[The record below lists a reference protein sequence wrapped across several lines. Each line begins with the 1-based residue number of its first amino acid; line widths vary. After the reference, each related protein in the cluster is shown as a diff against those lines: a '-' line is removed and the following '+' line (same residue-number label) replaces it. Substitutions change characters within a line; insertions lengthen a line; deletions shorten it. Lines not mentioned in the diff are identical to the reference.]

1 MQRTAKL
8 YDDDGHGEH
17 VGLRLLLL
25 VAVSMTARALSPQTN
40 RRRMTKK
47 RGAGRNTRSSGM
59 RKDAELDFVLSSCCY
74 LI

>member
-47 RGAGRNTRSSGM
+47 RGTGRKILAALRRVTMQS
-59 RKDAELDFVLSSCCY
+59 LS
-74 LI
+74 LIHI